1 MKFTGERYVP
11 EQSGQIEIEHL
22 NRYYFALNQIDLTDK
37 TVLDL
42 ASGEGYGSYIL
53 AKYSK
58 HVTGIDISTEV
69 IEYAKAKYIKNNL
82 SFLVGNAIDIPLE
95 DHSVDVFVS
104 FETLEHHDKHK
115 EMIDE
120 IKRVLKSEGI
130 LIMSSPDKYYYSDL
144 PKYINEFHVKELY
157 YEEFKY
163 LITSYFEKTYFFSQN
178 IFMGSVITSD
188 ATESGYKKPLIVE
201 NNGNTFEFTP
211 VYNVA
216 IATNSPTYYPKYQQV
231 MYKGSDVFV
240 TKEDINLAVKAVRN
254 SKSYKIG
261 NSIIAPFRLLKRFF
275 SHKQKSNF

>member
-1 MKFTGERYVP
+1 MKFTGERYLP

-22 NRYYFALNQIDLTDK
+22 NRYYFALNQIDLADK
-37 TVLDL
+37 IVLDL
-42 ASGEGYGSYIL
+42 ASGEGYGSSLL
-53 AKYSK
+53 AQYSK
-58 HVTGIDISTEV
+58 HVTGIDISVEA
-69 IEYAKAKYIKNNL
+69 IEYAKSKYIKNNL
-82 SFLVGNAIDIPLE
+82 KFLVGDAINIPLE
-95 DHSVDVFVS
+95 DHSIDVVVS

-144 PKYINEFHVKELY
+144 PKYVNEFHVKELY

-163 LITSYFEKTYFFSQN
+163 LITSYFKKTYFFGQN
-178 IFMGSVITSD
+178 IFIGSVITSD
-188 ATESGYKKPLIVE
+188 ATESEYRKPLIVE

-211 VYNVA
+211 IYNVA
-216 IATNSPTYYPKYQQV
+216 IGTDSPIYYPKYQQV
-231 MYKGSDVFV
+231 LYKGSDDFV

-261 NSIIAPFRLLKRFF
+261 NSIIAPFRLLKRFLF
-275 SHKQKSNF
+275 NK